1 MKNLHVGREIA
12 GFVSITILLNL
23 KGSQLIILEL
33 FQMADEVWFVF
44 VELSVDMD
52 RSLIFLEVLVTDVLC
67 VVGLVLIDLFE
78 VVLVVRVCVL
88 HFILSRLLI

>member
-1 MKNLHVGREIA
+1 VGREIA

-33 FQMADEVWFVF
+33 FQMADEVRFVF
-44 VELSVDMD
+44 VEFSVDMD

-88 HFILSRLLI
+88 HFILLRLLI

>member
-1 MKNLHVGREIA
+1 VGREIA

-33 FQMADEVWFVF
+33 FQMADEVRFVF

-52 RSLIFLEVLVTDVLC
+52 WSLIFLEVLVTDVLC
-67 VVGLVLIDLFE
+67 VVGLVFIDLFE

>member
-1 MKNLHVGREIA
+1 VGREIA

-33 FQMADEVWFVF
+33 FQMADEVRFVF

-52 RSLIFLEVLVTDVLC
+52 WSLIFLEVLVTDVLC

>member
-1 MKNLHVGREIA
+1 MGREIA

-33 FQMADEVWFVF
+33 FQMADEVRFVF

-52 RSLIFLEVLVTDVLC
+52 WSLIFLEVLVTDVLC

>member
-1 MKNLHVGREIA
+1 
-12 GFVSITILLNL
+12 
-23 KGSQLIILEL
+23 
-33 FQMADEVWFVF
+33 MADEVRFVF

-52 RSLIFLEVLVTDVLC
+52 WSLIFLEVLVTDVLC

>member
-1 MKNLHVGREIA
+1 
-12 GFVSITILLNL
+12 
-23 KGSQLIILEL
+23 
-33 FQMADEVWFVF
+33 MADEVRFVF

>member
-1 MKNLHVGREIA
+1 VGREIA

-33 FQMADEVWFVF
+33 FQMADEVRFVF

-88 HFILSRLLI
+88 HFILLRLLI